1 VSAVDAALAQT
12 VSIRPLSP
20 AIGIEV
26 QGLDL
31 AGPMSAETFAR
42 VRQGWEEN
50 CIALFRDQSLDETQQ
65 VAFASQLGTP
75 GTTTMNDPDPL
86 KRGQHPA
93 VLYVSN
99 IRVDG
104 KLTGILPD
112 GEMFFHSD
120 TCYVERPVTA
130 SMLYA
135 MEVPSRGGNTLYA
148 NGFRA
153 YEALPE
159 EMKRRLTGKRAL
171 NVYDYDGDP
180 THRAKTLPPGVKQ
193 FAHPVFRTHPPTGR
207 KALYVNRLMT
217 WSILGMADEESRAIL
232 EFLFDHQEKPEF
244 VYEHTWR
251 RGDVI
256 LWDNRSCLHARTDF
270 DPGERRRL
278 RRCTILGDTPYE

>member
-1 VSAVDAALAQT
+1 VQDFA
-12 VSIRPLSP
+12 IRPLSL
-20 AIGIEV
+20 AIGVEV
-26 QGLDL
+26 QGVDL
-31 AGPMSAETFAR
+31 ARPLDDADFAR
-42 VRQGWEEN
+42 IRRGWEEN
-50 CIALFRDQSLDETQQ
+50 CIALFRGQHLDEMDQ
-65 VAFASQLGTP
+65 VGFAARFGTLGTNVNE
-75 GTTTMNDPDPL
+75 NDPMKL
-86 KRGQHPA
+86 GLHPA

-120 TCYVERPVTA
+120 TCYLEKPAMA

-135 MEVPSRGGNTLYA
+135 MEIPSRGGNTLYA

-159 EMKRRLTGKRAL
+159 EMKRRLAGKRAL
-171 NVYDYDGDP
+171 NVYDYEGNP
-180 THRAKTLPPGVKQ
+180 TQRAKTLPPGVKQ
-193 FAHPVFRTHPPTGR
+193 YAHPVFRTHAPTGR

-217 WSILGMADEESRAIL
+217 WVILDMAEDESREIL

-244 VYEHTWR
+244 VYEHAWTP
-251 RGDVI
+251 GDVI

-270 DPGERRRL
+270 DAQERRRL
-278 RRCTILGDTPYE
+278 RRVTVIGEKPYE